1 MKRNTRQL
9 CLMILVFGII
19 AAAYAC
25 RFLAM
30 YDIGGS
36 NPSYVRAALYLLL
49 FVLWG
54 YSLDQR
60 IIQKPVLHCLR
71 LMAALILIWMILRTF
86 KYEIVTDLTVARYLW
101 YLYYLPMLF
110 IPLLGVYVAM
120 YMGKPESYRLPAK
133 SRILA
138 VIPTLLFLAVITND
152 LHQRVFVFKSG
163 IPGVPDNKVYSHR
176 LLYFA
181 CLGWMVVCMLF
192 TIIHLLRQS
201 RIPGIGRRRMM
212 PFILGCVMLL
222 YGLLYLVD
230 FPKVR
235 FMFGDM
241 NVMFCLLYAAIYE
254 SCIHCRMIQSN
265 TGYVGLFEAT
275 TLVSCIVDRNGQVL
289 LRSKAAGEDMVC
301 PQEGQTM
308 ISPDGMRI
316 SSAPIKVGYTVWG
329 DNVRQLMELRTKLNE
344 NKVKMETNKK
354 KLQNAYLIQK
364 ELYELAE
371 KNRIYDELEAK
382 HGKQTDRICE
392 LLELCKGAASD
403 EIHTYMKEIM
413 LIGTYIKRSANLYFL
428 GQEYEFLPQQEIRLT
443 FDEAVRALNV
453 CGMECG
459 VAYQMTRP
467 MRTSEVTR
475 LLELLKIVVG
485 MTRGGLYSLFLSL
498 ADSEMNLSVECVADL
513 SEVASSNVTVCMEE
527 GLWLIRTQIAG
538 GGEDA

>member
-1 MKRNTRQL
+1 
-9 CLMILVFGII
+9 
-19 AAAYAC
+19 
-25 RFLAM
+25 
-30 YDIGGS
+30 
-36 NPSYVRAALYLLL
+36 
-49 FVLWG
+49 
-54 YSLDQR
+54 
-60 IIQKPVLHCLR
+60 
-71 LMAALILIWMILRTF
+71 
-86 KYEIVTDLTVARYLW
+86 
-101 YLYYLPMLF
+101 
-110 IPLLGVYVAM
+110 
-120 YMGKPESYRLPAK
+120 
-133 SRILA
+133 
-138 VIPTLLFLAVITND
+138 
-152 LHQRVFVFKSG
+152 
-163 IPGVPDNKVYSHR
+163 
-176 LLYFA
+176 
-181 CLGWMVVCMLF
+181 
-192 TIIHLLRQS
+192 
-201 RIPGIGRRRMM
+201 
-212 PFILGCVMLL
+212 
-222 YGLLYLVD
+222 
-230 FPKVR
+230 
-235 FMFGDM
+235 
-241 NVMFCLLYAAIYE
+241 
-254 SCIHCRMIQSN
+254 
-265 TGYVGLFEAT
+265 
-275 TLVSCIVDRNGQVL
+275 
-289 LRSKAAGEDMVC
+289 MVC

-354 KLQNAYLIQK
+354 KLQNAYLVQK

-371 KNRIYDELEAK
+371 KNRIYDELEEK

-443 FDEAVRALNV
+443 FDEAVRALNA

-475 LLELLKIVVG
+475 LLELVKIVVG

-527 GLWLIRTQIAG
+527 GLWLIRTQIG

>member
-1 MKRNTRQL
+1 MYEGKLGSTNVKRNTRQI

-19 AAAYAC
+19 AVAYAC

-86 KYEIVTDLTVARYLW
+86 KYEIVTDLTVARFLW

-120 YMGKPESYRLPAK
+120 YMGKSESYRLPAK

-201 RIPGIGRRRMM
+201 RIPEIGRRRMM

-265 TGYVGLFEAT
+265 TGYVELFEAT
-275 TLVSCIVDRNGQVL
+275 TLAACIADRNGNIV
-289 LRSKAAGEDMVC
+289 LRSQAADEDMVC
-301 PQEGQTM
+301 PKSGLQ
-308 ISPDGMRI
+308 IIRPDGIRI
-316 SSAPIKVGYTVWG
+316 SSAPISGGYAVWQ
-329 DNVRQLMELRTKLNE
+329 DNVRPLTELRTKLSE
-344 NKVKMETNKK
+344 NKAKIKNNKEKK
-354 KLQNAYLIQK
+354 KK
-364 ELYELAE
+364 
-371 KNRIYDELEAK
+371 K
-382 HGKQTDRICE
+382 
-392 LLELCKGAASD
+392 
-403 EIHTYMKEIM
+403 
-413 LIGTYIKRSANLYFL
+413 
-428 GQEYEFLPQQEIRLT
+428 
-443 FDEAVRALNV
+443 
-453 CGMECG
+453 
-459 VAYQMTRP
+459 
-467 MRTSEVTR
+467 
-475 LLELLKIVVG
+475 
-485 MTRGGLYSLFLSL
+485 
-498 ADSEMNLSVECVADL
+498 
-513 SEVASSNVTVCMEE
+513 
-527 GLWLIRTQIAG
+527 
-538 GGEDA
+538 